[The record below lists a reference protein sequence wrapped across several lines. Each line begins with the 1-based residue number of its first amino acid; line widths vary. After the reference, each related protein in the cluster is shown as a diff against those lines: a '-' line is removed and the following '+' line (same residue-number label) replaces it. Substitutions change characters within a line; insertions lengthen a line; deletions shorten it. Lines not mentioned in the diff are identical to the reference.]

1 MGSALPGSHYCKNHQ
16 GNGSHYSTQN
26 CHLCYALARIDE
38 LLEKINA
45 APLTPIV
52 ADKGSVQYG
61 NGQSGAAPDLR
72 EFRKA
77 SLSEALEVMRARLS
91 EHLSPAEKRELEQAA
106 ALLAQPAAA
115 GVSEER
121 RKLMP
126 LEPTKYMKTEGGRR
140 LLSFQDGSTDESFS
154 ALQWSAVRNEAER
167 VWRSM
172 WLAVRDEGE
181 KT

>member
-72 EFRKA
+72 E
-77 SLSEALEVMRARLS
+77 LL
-91 EHLSPAEKRELEQAA
+91 REC
-106 ALLAQPAAA
+106 
-115 GVSEER
+115 
-121 RKLMP
+121 
-126 LEPTKYMKTEGGRR
+126 
-140 LLSFQDGSTDESFS
+140 
-154 ALQWSAVRNEAER
+154 RNEFQRALDRIMAAHGAKILDGEQKYTAEGR
-167 VWRSM
+167 LRPIIKKLDAAM
-172 WLAVRDEGE
+172 LAARDEGE